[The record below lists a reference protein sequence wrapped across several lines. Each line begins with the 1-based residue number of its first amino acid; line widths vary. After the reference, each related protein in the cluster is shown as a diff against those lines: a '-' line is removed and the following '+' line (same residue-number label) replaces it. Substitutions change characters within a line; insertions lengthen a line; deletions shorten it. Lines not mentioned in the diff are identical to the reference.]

1 MSGQRPYNGLMTN
14 TETTNPAP
22 KTYRRGDFAAV
33 PAMGDTYQVVNTR
46 TGKRSQ
52 PRTLLRALRILVKVT
67 R

>member
-1 MSGQRPYNGLMTN
+1 MNSAAN
-14 TETTNPAP
+14 TNPAP